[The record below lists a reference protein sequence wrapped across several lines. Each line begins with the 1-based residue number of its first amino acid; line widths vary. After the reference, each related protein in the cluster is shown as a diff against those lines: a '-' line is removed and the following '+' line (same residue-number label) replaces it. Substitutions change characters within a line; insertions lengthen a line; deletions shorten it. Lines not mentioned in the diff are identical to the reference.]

1 MLLHRI
7 PFFFFSGCNK
17 NVKYY
22 NTQTS
27 EITVQQNP
35 CQADLTLTYCKKMY
49 CIPEEIYSCN
59 VNKHEDEIIK
69 LASEGNN
76 LDLSELAV
84 FKCSS

>member
-1 MLLHRI
+1 MLSITVPKLQK
-7 PFFFFSGCNK
+7 FLCNK
-17 NVKYY
+17 NLAK
-22 NTQTS
+22 QTS
-27 EITVQQNP
+27 PSLTAKKGITSQRKSL
-35 CQADLTLTYCKKMY
+35 LT
-49 CIPEEIYSCN
+49 N